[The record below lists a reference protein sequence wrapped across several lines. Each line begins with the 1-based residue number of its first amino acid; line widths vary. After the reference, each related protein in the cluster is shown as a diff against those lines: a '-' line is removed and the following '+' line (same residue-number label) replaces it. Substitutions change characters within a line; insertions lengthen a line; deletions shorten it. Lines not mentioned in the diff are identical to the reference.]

1 MGLTLSLHACKL
13 YDSMTTANSNKET
26 TLKTNTKQLPMVEYK
41 IIIP

>member
-1 MGLTLSLHACKL
+1 MGLSFNLHACKL
-13 YDSMTTANSNKET
+13 NDSMTIANSNKET